1 MKGFKRTVNGTHSTV
16 ANFTGYIVMNAHLDQ
31 EGVVQIRFADQQSDD
46 AIHISLDEEDI
57 LRISKVVPKST
68 REINLEQE
76 VLTLRQALLDLEAQ
90 VAR

>member
-1 MKGFKRTVNGTHSTV
+1 MKGFFRTVKGTRQNTV
-16 ANFTGYIVMNAHLDQ
+16 HFGDHIVMNAHLTQ
-31 EGVVQIRFADQQSDD
+31 EGAVEIRFAHKSSDD
-46 AIHISLDEEDI
+46 AIQIDLDEEDI
-57 LRISKVVPKST
+57 LRISKVMPKST